1 MGDPYQFTARL
12 LVGLIVTTVASV
24 PENMDVDTY
33 LTDTVPFLNTIPN
46 DAFTVTPDISKNTV
60 HPDCPFAEKSRT
72 QSEASVPV
80 VMGMADSAGIEMVPP
95 VPHASGEVGVFA
107 C

>member
-33 LTDTVPFLNTIPN
+33 LTDTVPF
-46 DAFTVTPDISKNTV
+46 
-60 HPDCPFAEKSRT
+60 
-72 QSEASVPV
+72 
-80 VMGMADSAGIEMVPP
+80 
-95 VPHASGEVGVFA
+95 
-107 C
+107 